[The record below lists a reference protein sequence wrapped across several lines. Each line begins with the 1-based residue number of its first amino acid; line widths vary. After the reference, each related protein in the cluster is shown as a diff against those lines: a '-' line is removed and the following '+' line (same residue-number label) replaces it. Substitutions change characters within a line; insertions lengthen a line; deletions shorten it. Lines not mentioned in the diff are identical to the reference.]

1 MSDEIIL
8 QVIWPAGRSIAD
20 RLIARFGESVIT
32 RGGCCDSIIRRPIRG
47 TGCAKPAGSIK
58 PAAAV

>member
-8 QVIWPAGRSIAD
+8 QVIWPTGRQSPIAWQAEV
-20 RLIARFGESVIT
+20 RKYVIT
-32 RGGCCDSIIRRPIRG
+32 RGGCGYSIIRRVDPWNQ
-47 TGCAKPAGSIK
+47 TGGSIK